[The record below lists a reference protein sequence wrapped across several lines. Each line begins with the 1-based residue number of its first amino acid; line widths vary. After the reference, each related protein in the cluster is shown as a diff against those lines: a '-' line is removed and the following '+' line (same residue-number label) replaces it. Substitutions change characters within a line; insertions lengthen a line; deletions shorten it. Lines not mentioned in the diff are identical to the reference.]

1 MSVYN
6 RKMFKRNARNALNQ
20 SAGIAPVQKFQV
32 GGQVQTRITPINV
45 GANRS
50 LSQPVRSG
58 GGASSRTS
66 VPAYSTFTSPIT
78 GRTFRSRTPS
88 GRGIT
93 SLQPFDI
100 ARRYIEGGRTVGY
113 GDDAAISPGEYALLQ
128 ASQSATVAGDV
139 IQDPTDTRAGGIVAG
154 ISRPF
159 VQAGSGG
166 VGFIRGL
173 TEQALQGALS
183 SPDGAGTDTLGQR
196 VAGMVPGALDDSYL
210 ASLGINEIDPTA
222 YSSPIGP
229 QPAPVKIPPGG
240 MAADRIKSEPPL
252 DMSDPAVR
260 ARIAEEQQARAVTQR
275 DGVYISDEETG
286 AFPPSTATLE
296 DALNNQLNQREAEM
310 RAAEAAEAGAD
321 PLVETQATDPN
332 DDEADDATT
341 ETPPGGTDASGDP
354 SETGT
359 TGTLP
364 STKEEIEKV
373 INQGNEA
380 DQKAALDGFIK
391 EFMDKAPGYEGADS
405 GLVLAKIG
413 FAMAAGKS
421 PRAIENIASALEG
434 GADMLIKDKSK
445 KDEFNRQLKLSALQY
460 GLTETSKMRAEDRR
474 ISAEL
479 GKEGRALNYFVAD
492 GDVTVGDRTYKKG
505 ETVPV
510 TTEYIRENGLPSNLT
525 TVELAKAAITANGA
539 YQKALAAAAEKKMI
553 DPKAYGAI
561 TKDLNEATT
570 DFVSAHQ
577 LRQVVQRNL
586 ITNAEGNIT
595 GVGPAFQQLVNRAFN
610 SVGVDAGQDYE
621 NVDQFN
627 QDMRRVSN
635 SLLKDLLGEG
645 SKNVSNID
653 RKLADEI
660 VGLYAGYGG
669 YIFQDPDLLNQRLQ
683 NVLATLERKER
694 NALNVFQGAID
705 STEGMTF
712 RSGKDVSLNI
722 PESARAALQGQG
734 STALSFQQGDD
745 GVFRRV

>member
-20 SAGIAPVQKFQV
+20 SAGIPSVARFQV
-32 GGQVQTRITPINV
+32 GGQVQTRQAVNAARSASPLLNKRMNVLQSPVAALRQTMNPRSATINLDPS
-45 GANRS
+45 S
-50 LSQPVRSG
+50 LSGIAGALRDRTPQTIRDFYG
-58 GGASSRTS
+58 GGLKSVVTNPNPMTVGQQTRSDLAGAAASVPDFIIGGVASGMDKVGELLSPLVSDELTPGFVSDVIAGKQTLPKSVREQINAGEIS
-66 VPAYSTFTSPIT
+66 VPANLSEALLSGKVDSTGIDLAKLPGFYKDQEVADVTEIMRAAPGSQTVAIT
-78 GRTFRSRTPS
+78 GTRPAFPT
-88 GRGIT
+88 
-93 SLQPFDI
+93 LEQ
-100 ARRYIEGGRTVGY
+100 EE
-113 GDDAAISPGEYALLQ
+113 AAKA
-128 ASQSATVAGDV
+128 
-139 IQDPTDTRAGGIVAG
+139 
-154 ISRPF
+154 
-159 VQAGSGG
+159 AGS
-166 VGFIRGL
+166 RDDTTT
-173 TEQALQGALS
+173 TE
-183 SPDGAGTDTLGQR
+183 
-196 VAGMVPGALDDSYL
+196 
-210 ASLGINEIDPTA
+210 DPA
-222 YSSPIGP
+222 
-229 QPAPVKIPPGG
+229 A
-240 MAADRIKSEPPL
+240 AADR
-252 DMSDPAVR
+252 
-260 ARIAEEQQARAVTQR
+260 
-275 DGVYISDEETG
+275 
-286 AFPPSTATLE
+286 
-296 DALNNQLNQREAEM
+296 
-310 RAAEAAEAGAD
+310 
-321 PLVETQATDPN
+321 
-332 DDEADDATT
+332 DEATVDQAVMKDDT
-341 ETPPGGTDASGDP
+341 ETPPDGTDASGDP

-359 TGTLP
+359 TGVVP

-405 GLVLAKIG
+405 GLILAKIG

-610 SVGVDAGQDYE
+610 SVGVDVGQDYE

>member
-20 SAGIAPVQKFQV
+20 SAGIPSVQKFQV
-32 GGQVQTRITPINV
+32 GGQVQTRQVPISV
-45 GANRS
+45 GAQNF
-50 LSQPVRSG
+50 LPQPVRSG
-58 GGASSRTS
+58 GGIFANTQAVNAANAARSASPLLNKRMNVLQSPIAALRQTMNPRSATINLDPGSLSGIAGALRDRTPQDQSIRDFYGGGLKSVVTNPNPMTVGQQTRSDLAGAAASVPDFIIGGVATGMDKVGELLSPLVSDELTPGFVSDVIAGKQTLPKSVREQINAGEIS
-66 VPAYSTFTSPIT
+66 VPANLSEALLSGKVDSTGIDLAKLPGFYKDQEVADVTEIMRAAPGSQTVAIT
-78 GRTFRSRTPS
+78 GTRPAFPT
-88 GRGIT
+88 
-93 SLQPFDI
+93 LAQ
-100 ARRYIEGGRTVGY
+100 EE
-113 GDDAAISPGEYALLQ
+113 AAKA
-128 ASQSATVAGDV
+128 
-139 IQDPTDTRAGGIVAG
+139 
-154 ISRPF
+154 
-159 VQAGSGG
+159 AGS
-166 VGFIRGL
+166 RDDTTT
-173 TEQALQGALS
+173 TE
-183 SPDGAGTDTLGQR
+183 
-196 VAGMVPGALDDSYL
+196 
-210 ASLGINEIDPTA
+210 DPA
-222 YSSPIGP
+222 
-229 QPAPVKIPPGG
+229 A
-240 MAADRIKSEPPL
+240 AADR
-252 DMSDPAVR
+252 
-260 ARIAEEQQARAVTQR
+260 
-275 DGVYISDEETG
+275 
-286 AFPPSTATLE
+286 
-296 DALNNQLNQREAEM
+296 
-310 RAAEAAEAGAD
+310 
-321 PLVETQATDPN
+321 
-332 DDEADDATT
+332 DEATVDQAVMKDGTK
-341 ETPPGGTDASGDP
+341 TPPDGTDASGDP

-359 TGTLP
+359 TGVVP

-373 INQGNEA
+373 INQGSEA

-405 GLVLAKIG
+405 GLILAKIG

-525 TVELAKAAITANGA
+525 TVELAKAAISANGA

-610 SVGVDAGQDYE
+610 SVGVDPGDDYE

-712 RSGKDVSLNI
+712 RSGKAVSLNI

>member
-1 MSVYN
+1 
-6 RKMFKRNARNALNQ
+6 MFKRNARNALNQ
-20 SAGIAPVQKFQV
+20 SAGIPSVARFQV
-32 GGQVQTRITPINV
+32 GGQVQTRQAVNAARSASPLLNKRMNVLQSPVAALRQTMNPRSATINLDPS
-45 GANRS
+45 S
-50 LSQPVRSG
+50 LSGIAGALRDRTPQTIRDFYG
-58 GGASSRTS
+58 GGLKSVVTNPNPMTVGQQTRSDLAGAAASVPDFIIGGVASGMDKVGELLSPLVSDELTPGFVSDVIAGKQTLPKSVREQINAGEIS
-66 VPAYSTFTSPIT
+66 VPANLSEALLSGKVDSTGIDLAKLPGFYKDQEVADVTEIMRAAPGSQTVAIT
-78 GRTFRSRTPS
+78 GTRPAFPT
-88 GRGIT
+88 
-93 SLQPFDI
+93 LEQ
-100 ARRYIEGGRTVGY
+100 EE
-113 GDDAAISPGEYALLQ
+113 AAKA
-128 ASQSATVAGDV
+128 
-139 IQDPTDTRAGGIVAG
+139 
-154 ISRPF
+154 
-159 VQAGSGG
+159 AGS
-166 VGFIRGL
+166 RDDTTT
-173 TEQALQGALS
+173 TE
-183 SPDGAGTDTLGQR
+183 
-196 VAGMVPGALDDSYL
+196 
-210 ASLGINEIDPTA
+210 DPA
-222 YSSPIGP
+222 
-229 QPAPVKIPPGG
+229 A
-240 MAADRIKSEPPL
+240 AADR
-252 DMSDPAVR
+252 
-260 ARIAEEQQARAVTQR
+260 
-275 DGVYISDEETG
+275 
-286 AFPPSTATLE
+286 
-296 DALNNQLNQREAEM
+296 
-310 RAAEAAEAGAD
+310 
-321 PLVETQATDPN
+321 
-332 DDEADDATT
+332 DEATVDQAVMKDDT
-341 ETPPGGTDASGDP
+341 ETPPDGTDASGDP

-359 TGTLP
+359 TGVVP

-405 GLVLAKIG
+405 GLILAKIG

-610 SVGVDAGQDYE
+610 SVGVDVGQDYE

>member
-6 RKMFKRNARNALNQ
+6 RKMFKRNARNALNRT
-20 SAGIAPVQKFQV
+20 AGIPSVARFQV
-32 GGQVQTRITPINV
+32 GGQVQTRQVPISV
-45 GANRS
+45 GAQTS
-50 LSQPVRSG
+50 LPQPVRSG
-58 GGASSRTS
+58 GGIFANTQAVNAARSASPLLNKRMNVLQSPVAALRQTMNPRSATINLDPSSLSGIAGALRDRTPQTIRDFYGGGLKSVVTNPNPMTVGEQTRSDLAGAVASVPDFIIGGVASGMDKVGELLSPLVSDELTPGFVSDVIAGKQTLPKSVREQINAGEIS
-66 VPAYSTFTSPIT
+66 VPANLSEALLSGKVDSTGIDLAKLPGFYKDQEVADVTEIMRAAPGSQTVAIT
-78 GRTFRSRTPS
+78 GTRPAFPT
-88 GRGIT
+88 
-93 SLQPFDI
+93 LEQ
-100 ARRYIEGGRTVGY
+100 EE
-113 GDDAAISPGEYALLQ
+113 AAKA
-128 ASQSATVAGDV
+128 
-139 IQDPTDTRAGGIVAG
+139 
-154 ISRPF
+154 
-159 VQAGSGG
+159 AGS
-166 VGFIRGL
+166 RDDTTT
-173 TEQALQGALS
+173 TE
-183 SPDGAGTDTLGQR
+183 
-196 VAGMVPGALDDSYL
+196 
-210 ASLGINEIDPTA
+210 DPA
-222 YSSPIGP
+222 D
-229 QPAPVKIPPGG
+229 
-240 MAADRIKSEPPL
+240 AADR
-252 DMSDPAVR
+252 
-260 ARIAEEQQARAVTQR
+260 
-275 DGVYISDEETG
+275 
-286 AFPPSTATLE
+286 
-296 DALNNQLNQREAEM
+296 
-310 RAAEAAEAGAD
+310 
-321 PLVETQATDPN
+321 
-332 DDEADDATT
+332 DEATVDQSVMKDGT
-341 ETPPGGTDASGDP
+341 ETPPDGTDASGDP

-359 TGTLP
+359 TGTVP
-364 STKEEIEKV
+364 STKEEIDKV
-373 INQGNEA
+373 INQGSEA

-391 EFMDKAPGYEGADS
+391 EFMDAAPGYEGADS
-405 GLVLAKIG
+405 GLIFAKIG

-434 GADMLIKDKSK
+434 GADMLIKDKAK
-445 KDEFNRQLKLSALQY
+445 KDEFGRQLKLSALQY
-460 GLTETSKMRAEDRR
+460 GLGEVGKIRAEERVAAR
-474 ISAEL
+474 
-479 GKEGRALNYFVAD
+479 EGRKLNYFVAEED
-492 GDVTVGDRTYKKG
+492 ITIGDRTYKKG
-505 ETVPV
+505 QTVDV
-510 TTEYIRENGLPSNLT
+510 TTEYIRDNGLPEGLQL
-525 TVELAKAAITANGA
+525 VELAKAAVTANGA
-539 YQKALAAAAEKKMI
+539 YQKALLTAKNKNVI
-553 DPKAYGAI
+553 DPKTYGAI

-610 SVGVDAGQDYE
+610 SVGIDAGKDYE

-712 RSGKDVSLNI
+712 RSGKDVNLNI

>member
-1 MSVYN
+1 
-6 RKMFKRNARNALNQ
+6 
-20 SAGIAPVQKFQV
+20 
-32 GGQVQTRITPINV
+32 
-45 GANRS
+45 
-50 LSQPVRSG
+50 
-58 GGASSRTS
+58 
-66 VPAYSTFTSPIT
+66 
-78 GRTFRSRTPS
+78 
-88 GRGIT
+88 
-93 SLQPFDI
+93 
-100 ARRYIEGGRTVGY
+100 
-113 GDDAAISPGEYALLQ
+113 
-128 ASQSATVAGDV
+128 
-139 IQDPTDTRAGGIVAG
+139 
-154 ISRPF
+154 
-159 VQAGSGG
+159 
-166 VGFIRGL
+166 
-173 TEQALQGALS
+173 
-183 SPDGAGTDTLGQR
+183 
-196 VAGMVPGALDDSYL
+196 
-210 ASLGINEIDPTA
+210 
-222 YSSPIGP
+222 
-229 QPAPVKIPPGG
+229 
-240 MAADRIKSEPPL
+240 
-252 DMSDPAVR
+252 
-260 ARIAEEQQARAVTQR
+260 
-275 DGVYISDEETG
+275 
-286 AFPPSTATLE
+286 
-296 DALNNQLNQREAEM
+296 
-310 RAAEAAEAGAD
+310 
-321 PLVETQATDPN
+321 
-332 DDEADDATT
+332 
-341 ETPPGGTDASGDP
+341 
-354 SETGT
+354 
-359 TGTLP
+359 
-364 STKEEIEKV
+364 
-373 INQGNEA
+373 
-380 DQKAALDGFIK
+380 
-391 EFMDKAPGYEGADS
+391 
-405 GLVLAKIG
+405 KIG

-525 TVELAKAAITANGA
+525 TVELAKAAISANGA

-610 SVGVDAGQDYE
+610 SVGVDPGDDYE

-712 RSGKDVSLNI
+712 RSGKAVSLNI